1 MFHCGML
8 SYSVRKKEQVQQI
21 MWPVKLLP
29 GDYIL
34 PLLWSTLHTER
45 DMNFNIQDP
54 FLAARTPL
62 YSRYFRGWI
71 LQSIANRSLNRYYR
85 VAKLIYTESSMDR
98 NSPEVSVVVPLL
110 NEQDNIS
117 PLYEQTTQTLTDKH
131 NYEIIFVDDGSSDDS
146 FTILS
151 ELQKADNKV
160 RVIRF
165 RKNFGQTAALAA
177 GFAHARGSIIVA
189 IDADL
194 QNDPADIP
202 KMIDKLHEGFDVVSG
217 WRKKRHDNAI
227 TRLIPSKIANWLI
240 ATITGVKLH
249 DFGCTLKAYRREVLA
264 ETKLYGEMHR
274 FIPALASWNGAR
286 ITEMIVNHRPRTAGA
301 AKYGLSRTLKV
312 VLDLIT
318 VKFLGSFSTKPIY
331 IFGGLGVLSGIAS
344 VISGLAVLYQKFISA
359 THLAM
364 NRNPLLVLT
373 AMLITTTIQFI
384 LMGLLAEL
392 LVRTYHESQNRPTYV
407 IKEILESTGGPDDQN
422 GDQK

>member
-1 MFHCGML
+1 MD
-8 SYSVRKKEQVQQI
+8 KK
-21 MWPVKLLP
+21 
-29 GDYIL
+29 
-34 PLLWSTLHTER
+34 
-45 DMNFNIQDP
+45 
-54 FLAARTPL
+54 
-62 YSRYFRGWI
+62 
-71 LQSIANRSLNRYYR
+71 
-85 VAKLIYTESSMDR
+85 
-98 NSPEVSVVVPLL
+98 SPEVSVVVPLL

-117 PLYEQTTQTLTDKH
+117 PLYEQITQTLTEGH
-131 NYEIIFVDDGSSDDS
+131 NYEIIFVDDGSTDDS
-146 FTILS
+146 FNILS
-151 ELQKADNKV
+151 RFQKADDKV

-177 GFAHARGSIIVA
+177 GFAHARGNIIVA

-202 KMIDKLHEGFDVVSG
+202 NMIDKLNEGFDVVSG

-240 ATITGVKLH
+240 ATITRVKLH
-249 DFGCTLKAYRREVLA
+249 DFGCTLKVYRREVLA

-274 FIPALASWNGAR
+274 FIPALASWNGAS
-286 ITEMIVNHRPRTAGA
+286 ICEMVVNHRPRTAGT
-301 AKYGLSRTLKV
+301 AKYGLGRTLKV

-331 IFGGLGVLSGIAS
+331 IFGGLGL
-344 VISGLAVLYQKFISA
+344 ISGLASVAFGFAVLYQKFISP

-364 NRNPLLVLT
+364 NRNPFLILT
-373 AMLITTTIQFI
+373 AMLFTTTIQFI

-407 IKEILESTGGPDDQN
+407 IKEILESPQGPTDHD
-422 GDQK
+422 GDRK